1 LLSPCIIVGTHTH
14 THTLNERSV
23 KAGVLKHV
31 GARDPLQGKKM
42 FEDPLHI
49 YNSD

>member
-1 LLSPCIIVGTHTH
+1 LSPCIIVGTHTH

-31 GARDPLQGKKM
+31 GAWYPLQGKKM
-42 FEDPLHI
+42 SEDPLHI